1 MIMNDSSS
9 GHFPR
14 ILHIITRLDAGG
26 SATNTIVS
34 VAGLRKEGF
43 ETALAYG
50 TTRDPDGAIRRRLES
65 LGLPLFFVPGLVR
78 NPSPLNDFK
87 AWLDLKRLL
96 RDNRF
101 DLVHTHTSKAGVIG
115 RLAARAYGVPAVH
128 TAHGHVFYGY
138 FGRLLTRVFV
148 GIERRMAPLA
158 ERLISLTDEETQEA
172 LERNIGRPGQYV
184 TIPSGVPIAQFR
196 DIDRSDPTFRKR
208 LGIPPEATVFLS
220 VGRLTWVKGYDML
233 LEAFSKAGFGSERP
247 WLVLVGDGEERG
259 KLEEQAKRLKIIDR
273 VCFTGELADI
283 REALAASTVFV
294 LSSRNEGMGR
304 VLVEAM
310 AAGLPVI
317 GTAVGGIP
325 TLVKD
330 GETGLLVPGGDAG
343 ALAKAMERLRAG
355 PELRAR
361 LAERASRFIYPAYD
375 ESCMIASIAAV
386 YRDVL
391 AKKT

>member
-1 MIMNDSSS
+1 MNNSSPGRPPS
-9 GHFPR
+9 V
-14 ILHIITRLDAGG
+14 LHIITRLDAGG

-50 TTRDPDGAIRRRLES
+50 ATQDPDGSILRRLQS
-65 LGLPLFFVPGLVR
+65 LGISLFFVPTLVR

-87 AWLDLKRLL
+87 AWLEIKRVLQ
-96 RDNRF
+96 NQYF

-115 RLAARAYGVPAVH
+115 RLAARDCGVPVVH

-138 FGRLLTRVFV
+138 FGSLLTRLFV

-158 ERLISLTDEETQEA
+158 ERLISLTNEETREA
-172 LERNIGRPGQYV
+172 LDRNIGRPEQYV

-196 DIDRSDPTFRKR
+196 DLPRSDASFRER
-208 LGIPPEATVFLS
+208 LGIPRDATIFLS
-220 VGRLTWVKGYDML
+220 VGRLTWVKGCDLL
-233 LEAFSKAGFGSERP
+233 LEAFSRADFHGDRP
-247 WLVLVGDGEERG
+247 YLVLVGDGEERE
-259 KLEEQAKRLKIIDR
+259 KLEEQAKRLQIFDR
-273 VCFTGELADI
+273 VRFAGEMADI

-310 AAGLPVI
+310 AAGVPVI

-330 GETGLLVPGGDAG
+330 GDTGLLVPGGDAP
-343 ALAKAMERLRAG
+343 ALAKAMERMHTDPGLRTG
-355 PELRAR
+355 
-361 LAERASRFIYPAYD
+361 LAECASRFIYPAYD

-391 AKKT
+391 AKKK

>member
-9 GHFPR
+9 GHPSR
-14 ILHIITRLDAGG
+14 VLHIITRLDAGG

-34 VAGLRKEGF
+34 AAGLRKEGF

-50 TTRDPDGAIRRRLES
+50 ATQDPDGAIRRRLES
-65 LGLPLFFVPGLVR
+65 LGLPLFFVPSLVR
-78 NPSPLNDFK
+78 NPSPPNDFK
-87 AWLDLKRLL
+87 AWLDLKRVL
-96 RDNRF
+96 RNNRF

-115 RLAARAYGVPAVH
+115 RLAARACGVPAVH

-138 FGRLLTRVFV
+138 FGRLLTRMFV

-158 ERLISLTDEETQEA
+158 ERLISLTDEETREA

-196 DIDRSDPTFRKR
+196 DVDRSDPSFRRR

-220 VGRLTWVKGYDML
+220 IGRLTWVKGYDVL

-259 KLEEQAKRLKIIDR
+259 NLEAQAQRLQIAGR
-273 VCFTGELADI
+273 VRFAGELSDI
-283 REALAASTVFV
+283 RAALAAATVFV

-310 AAGLPVI
+310 AAGVPVI

-343 ALAKAMERLRAG
+343 ALAKAMERMRTE
-355 PELRAR
+355 PESRAR
-361 LAERASRFIYPAYD
+361 WAERASRFIFPAYD
-375 ESCMIASIAAV
+375 ESCMIAGIAAV

-391 AKKT
+391 AKKI